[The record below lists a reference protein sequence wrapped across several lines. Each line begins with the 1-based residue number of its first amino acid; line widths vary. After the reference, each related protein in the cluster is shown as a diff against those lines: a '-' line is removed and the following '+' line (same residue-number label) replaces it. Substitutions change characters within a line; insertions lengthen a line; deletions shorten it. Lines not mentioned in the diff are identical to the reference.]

1 MKRICLIVEG
11 AGNSKSDKSR
21 LAEAFS
27 KLLEN
32 AGFQRGRRPT
42 VIAAGGRDQALSDFI
57 ATLSGRQREG
67 FPILLVDSE
76 DPVSF
81 VLPKYDA
88 PKKEHE
94 YWRDN
99 APIWQHLKTRDKWEK
114 PYGAENN
121 QVVLMV
127 TSMETWIAADREAL
141 KKQFKS
147 GFNEKRLPSLLNLES
162 RSRKEVLAA
171 LEAATKDCGRD
182 RQYAKGEISFK
193 LIAMLNPATL
203 QQHLPH
209 FQRFIAVLRHHLS

>member
-11 AGNSKSDKSR
+11 GGNSKSDKSR
-21 LAEAFS
+21 LVEAFS

-32 AGFQRGRRPT
+32 AGFARGSRPT
-42 VIAAGGRDQALSDFI
+42 VIAAGGRDQALSTFL
-57 ATLSGRQREG
+57 ATLSQRQRAG
-67 FPILLVDSE
+67 FPILLADSE
-76 DPVSF
+76 DPVAFKDLS
-81 VLPKYDA
+81 LD
-88 PKKEHE
+88 
-94 YWRDN
+94 

-114 PYGAENN
+114 PLDAENS

-147 GFNEKRLPSLLNLES
+147 GFNEKKLPSLINLES
-162 RSRKEVLAA
+162 RGRKEVFDA
-171 LEAATKDCGRD
+171 LQAATKDCGKD
-182 RQYAKGEISFK
+182 RQYKKGETSFK
-193 LIAMLNPATL
+193 LIATLNPATL

>member
-1 MKRICLIVEG
+1 MKRVCLIVEG
-11 AGNSKSDKSR
+11 AGNSKADKSR
-21 LAEAFS
+21 LVEAFS

-32 AGFQRGRRPT
+32 AGFQRGSKPT
-42 VIAAGGRDQALSDFI
+42 IIAAGGRDQALSDFK
-57 ATLSGRQREG
+57 ATLSERQRPG

-76 DPVSF
+76 DPVAYKDIS
-81 VLPKYDA
+81 LDA
-88 PKKEHE
+88 PV
-94 YWRDN
+94 
-99 APIWQHLKTRDKWEK
+99 WQHLKNRDKWEK
-114 PYGAENN
+114 PHGAENN

-127 TSMETWIAADREAL
+127 TSMETWIAADHEVL

-147 GFNEKRLPSLLNLES
+147 GFNEKKLPSLLNLES

-209 FQRFIAVLRHHLS
+209 FQRFIAVLKHHLS